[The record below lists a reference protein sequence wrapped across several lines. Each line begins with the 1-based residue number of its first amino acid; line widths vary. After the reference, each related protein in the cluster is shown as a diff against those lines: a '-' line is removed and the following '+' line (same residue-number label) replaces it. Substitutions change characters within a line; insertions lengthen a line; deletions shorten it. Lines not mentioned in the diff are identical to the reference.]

1 MKLKIV
7 SDGKVDS
14 IRNMAPEMNDR
25 ICKMDNGYML
35 ATIIRELQA
44 QLDTDQEKVDAL
56 IEQHGGELKQLI
68 EQATEK
74 RNRIIK
80 RIFEE
85 IENFGWYKRLPY
97 VRASV
102 QALKQ
107 KAYKECGID
116 G

>member
-1 MKLKIV
+1 MKAEDTV
-7 SDGKVDS
+7 
-14 IRNMAPEMNDR
+14 MNDEEMLQIIYAQPISVFDHSKLNR
-25 ICKMDNGYML
+25 SADSCK
-35 ATIIRELQA
+35 RELCQA
-44 QLDTDQEKVDAL
+44 QAEQTFNMCR
-56 IEQHGGELKQLI
+56 EQHDRELKQLI

-102 QALKQ
+102 QALKT
-107 KAYKECGID
+107 KTYKECGID